1 MRNGQF
7 MRFIDT
13 GIQIRAPCSRVWSIL
28 IDFGSYPEWNPFITR
43 IAGRPEAGARLT
55 VRIAPP
61 GQRAMIFRPYVLAA
75 SPGREL
81 RLFGRLLIPRLFDGE
96 HAFELADD
104 ADGCRFRQ
112 TEKFTGLLVTRMPN
126 KLFEATEQG
135 FTVMNEALKRRAET
149 MA

>member
-1 MRNGQF
+1 

-13 GIQIRAPCSRVWSIL
+13 EIQIHAPCSRVWSIL
-28 IDFGSYPEWNPFITR
+28 VDFGSYPEWNPFITR

-55 VRIAPP
+55 VRIASPV
-61 GQRAMIFRPYVLAA
+61 QRTMIFRPYVLTA

-81 RLFGRLLIPRLFDGE
+81 RWLGRLLIPRLFDGE

-104 ADGCRFRQ
+104 SDGCRFRQ
-112 TEKFTGLLVTRMPN
+112 TEKFTGLLVSRMPN

-135 FTVMNEALKRRAET
+135 FTAMNEALKKRAET
-149 MA
+149 MV